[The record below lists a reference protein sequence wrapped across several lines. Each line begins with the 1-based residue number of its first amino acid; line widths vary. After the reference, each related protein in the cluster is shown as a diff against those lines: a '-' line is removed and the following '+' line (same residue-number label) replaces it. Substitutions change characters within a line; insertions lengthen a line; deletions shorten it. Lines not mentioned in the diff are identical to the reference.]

1 MKLVAAAAA
10 AKSLQS
16 CPTLCNLI
24 DGRPTRL
31 PRPWD
36 SPDKNTGVGCQLVES
51 PLFLIFVVKFF
62 SAVTQVDPLS
72 FPLYTVTM
80 RNLNCSHIIPQT
92 VQTNTLN
99 SRHGHAYW
107 TLFKHPSGIPNSM
120 PPTTFTISDP
130 QSVPLVC
137 VFCSVSA
144 ASARNLESIIS
155 AFSLSLT
162 SLWSHPISH
171 QVLFNLLPGNLVNQ
185 ILFVHVFCLLTK
197 IISA

>member
-1 MKLVAAAAA
+1 MSDSVR
-10 AKSLQS
+10 
-16 CPTLCNLI
+16 PH
-24 DGRPTRL
+24 RRPPTRL
-31 PRPWD
+31 LCPWD
-36 SPDKNTGVGCQLVES
+36 SPDKNTGVGSQLVES

-62 SAVTQVDPLS
+62 NAVTQVDPLS

-107 TLFKHPSGIPNSM
+107 TLFKHPSGISNSM

-130 QSVPLVC
+130 QSMPPVC
-137 VFCSVSA
+137 VLCSASA

-155 AFSLSLT
+155 AFSLSL
-162 SLWSHPISH
+162 SLTAAKSLQSYPTLCDPIDGSPAGS
-171 QVLFNLLPGNLVNQ
+171 LIPG
-185 ILFVHVFCLLTK
+185 ILQTRTLEWVA
-197 IISA
+197 ISFSNAGK